1 MDEIF
6 NFAKQQMNTYAN
18 RFGAVDPMQQDV
30 AWGCSS
36 LCIGQCHGMC
46 GGTCG
51 SSCSH
56 SCSGSCSG
64 GCQNSCRHAC
74 ESFGFGTQRRGW

>member
-6 NFAKQQMNTYAN
+6 NFAKQQMSTYSD

-30 AWGCSS
+30 AWGC
-36 LCIGQCHGMC
+36 QKN
-46 GGTCG
+46 
-51 SSCSH
+51 SCST
-56 SCSGSCSG
+56 SCYGFCVGGCKNSCSG
-64 GCQNSCRHAC
+64 GCKNSCKHAC

>member
-30 AWGCSS
+30 AWGC
-36 LCIGQCHGMC
+36 QHGC
-46 GGTCG
+46 SKSCYG
-51 SSCSH
+51 SCVTG
-56 SCSGSCSG
+56 CEGSCSRICQNSCHS
-64 GCQNSCRHAC
+64 GCQNSCKHAC